1 MLAMVR
7 HVIIGNSAAGLS
19 ALRTLHRMAPA
30 SSVTVISAEEGPAYS
45 RVALTYYISGE
56 IKREDLLLVEP
67 DFYARMGVETAFGSP
82 VVEVSPT
89 AKRVRLENGR
99 EIAYDNLLVATGA
112 SAVFPDTPGIDGPGV
127 FGLRSLSDADAILR
141 GAHQA
146 TQAVVMG
153 GGLIGLQTACALH
166 ELGLRVTVVVSSP
179 HVLSQTLIPS
189 VARQLE
195 ERLQRAG
202 IEVQTRSN
210 AVAIQHR
217 DGDGRMEGVTL
228 DDSHTLPCQMVIIG
242 KGVRP
247 NADFLAGTDVKVE
260 RGIVVDAHL
269 QTSVPGI
276 YAAGDVAQAY
286 DPIQERNVVN
296 AIWPNA
302 VDQGRV
308 AALNMAGRRTLYGGV
323 TAMNI
328 YKFMGWPIITLGL
341 RRAPPEDER
350 FVQWER
356 SWPERS
362 AYRRLVLKNGR
373 LVGAVLA
380 GEVDEAAALC
390 GLLRRGTKL
399 PDHDEEALARRLTA
413 ADLCYTC

>member
-1 MLAMVR
+1 MVR
-7 HVIIGNSAAGLS
+7 HVIIGNSAAGLT
-19 ALRTLHRMAPA
+19 ALRTLRRVAPK
-30 SSVTVISAEEGPAYS
+30 SSVTVISVEEGPAYS

-56 IKREDLLLVEP
+56 IKREDLFLVQP
-67 DFYARMGVETAFGSP
+67 DFYARMGVETVFGSS

-89 AKRVRLENGR
+89 AKRVRLANDQ

-112 SAVFPDTPGIDGPGV
+112 SAAFPDIPGVDGRGV
-127 FGLRSLSDADAILR
+127 FGLRSLSDADAILQEVR
-141 GAHQA
+141 QA

-166 ELGLRVTVVVSSP
+166 EMGLNVTVVVGSP
-179 HVLSQTLIPS
+179 YVLSQTLIPS
-189 VARQLE
+189 VASQLE
-195 ERLQRAG
+195 ERLQGAG
-202 IEVQTRSN
+202 IEVRTRSN
-210 AVAIQHR
+210 VVAIQHQG
-217 DGDGRMEGVTL
+217 GDGRMEGVTL
-228 DDSHTLPCQMVIIG
+228 DDGQPLPCQVVVIG

-247 NADFLAGTDVKVE
+247 NADFLADTDVEIE

-269 QTSVPGI
+269 QTNVPGI

-286 DPIQERNVVN
+286 DLIQERYVVN

-302 VDQGRV
+302 VEQGRV
-308 AALNMAGRRTLYGGV
+308 AALNMAGRKALYGGG

-341 RRAPPEDER
+341 RQAPAGDER

-356 SWPERS
+356 LWPERS

-390 GLLRRGTKL
+390 GLLRRGTEL
-399 PDHDEEALARRLTA
+399 PAHDEEALARRLTA
-413 ADLCYTC
+413 ADLCYTR